1 MSRGDGRKDDDMM
14 TLTENRNLLA
24 SAAEQLKID
33 AATMEMVKS
42 MLLPEQTLELD
53 KMISRSME
61 LAEQAMQKS
70 KELQPVE

>member
-1 MSRGDGRKDDDMM
+1 MM

-61 LAEQAMQKS
+61 LAEQAMQKA